1 MTVKHDRNTWRGAHP
16 QTPTPQQIRRAA
28 AAIQESWGPT
38 ERAYR
43 QHLAGVLQRRLL
55 RAAVQSAA

>member
-1 MTVKHDRNTWRGAHP
+1 MSGKHDQSTWRGAHP
-16 QTPTPQQIRRAA
+16 QTPTPQQIRRAIA
-28 AAIQESWGPT
+28 SIQQSWGPS